1 MENIAQKDFL
11 GFKFYVS
18 CQHAPINLR
27 FKKVQKLAVSNA
39 FPVQITIY
47 FLFCTFNTLS
57 ITLKWASK
65 RSSFRYRF
73 QELLLKFLM
82 LAVTHSECGC

>member
-27 FKKVQKLAVSNA
+27 FKKAQQLTVSNA
-39 FPVQITIY
+39 SPAH
-47 FLFCTFNTLS
+47 LN
-57 ITLKWASK
+57 A
-65 RSSFRYRF
+65 R
-73 QELLLKFLM
+73 
-82 LAVTHSECGC
+82 